1 MDNMAIDPT
10 TKENQVLLNEVKK
23 FGAIKMNRMPKSL
36 NYTMKNEQMQVN
48 VKMDVLEQAEE
59 KK

>member
-1 MDNMAIDPT
+1 MDNIAIDPT

-23 FGAIKMNRMPKSL
+23 FGAIKMNQIPKSL
-36 NYTMKNEQMQVN
+36 NDIKKNEPEKVN
-48 VKMDVLEQAEE
+48 VTVDVLEQAEE